1 MDGIAAIDMFVVAS
15 ASFRLLHVMIIL
27 RHDRRK
33 IEHIAVTQYPT
44 ANWLSGQVTEAFP
57 WDTAPRY
64 LLRDRDQS
72 YGERFRQRVQAMGI
86 REVVTAPRSPWQNPY
101 VERVIG
107 SIRRECLDH
116 IVVFNERH
124 LARVLSSYIEYYHR
138 SRTHLSLDKDCRYGR
153 PIQPPALGDIITI
166 PQVGACTIATNASPP
181 DALWRAACSDAGC
194 GVAANAVAHRGQSW
208 TQKFISC
215 LNLCQ
220 FISAVTFRLTA
231 DRRPRICVAPP
242 DVMPDEILSTDGDTV
257 VWETVKPSFMSSPWI
272 RGAPHRKFSR
282 AIRAIRWRT
291 SLETLGRPPRQR
303 PRDRYLHREDQPRR
317 RQRKT
322 VSGWTIIRL
331 SRHSHQRDSRI
342 HSSRSQGR
350 KHGRG
355 VRLRFARWRGPTM
368 RLKAERH
375 VA

>member
-1 MDGIAAIDMFVVAS
+1 M
-15 ASFRLLHVMIIL
+15 
-27 RHDRRK
+27 
-33 IEHIAVTQYPT
+33 AV
-44 ANWLSGQVTEAFP
+44 
-57 WDTAPRY
+57 RY
-64 LLRDRDQS
+64 
-72 YGERFRQRVQAMGI
+72 
-86 REVVTAPRSPWQNPY
+86 
-101 VERVIG
+101 
-107 SIRRECLDH
+107 
-116 IVVFNERH
+116 
-124 LARVLSSYIEYYHR
+124 
-138 SRTHLSLDKDCRYGR
+138 SR
-153 PIQPPALGDIITI
+153 PLGDIITI

-194 GVAANAVAHRGQSW
+194 DVAANAVAHRGQSW

-375 VA
+375 VAIADPEVLKHQVLEQEQRVDRAPGLAQVCRGKCWR